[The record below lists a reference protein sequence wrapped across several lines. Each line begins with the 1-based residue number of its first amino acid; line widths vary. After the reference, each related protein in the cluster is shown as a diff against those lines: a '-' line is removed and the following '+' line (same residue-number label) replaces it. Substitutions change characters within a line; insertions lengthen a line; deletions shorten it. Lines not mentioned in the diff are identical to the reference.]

1 MTITLPETRSIAE
14 HAGWGIA
21 NAVLGAVFTALGET
35 LRLYARRTA
44 DDEARGS
51 EPGAGGARC
60 CGLLGRACV
69 AVGVCSGVVGD
80 ALLPI
85 CTQAPFTRWRRR
97 RAGRRRGAD
106 EPGALGGVVAC
117 AVAATSEKWRLV
129 AVALTLAGPPL
140 ALVGAPLDDVGG
152 LSVVDAR
159 ILVFGPPAVA
169 YTALSAVVLLV
180 MRRVARRGNAS
191 VLLAYATLGAALGS
205 AWVHV
210 VVKAIVEVL
219 VFYSDDAP
227 MAPLAY
233 ATVWAA
239 FASLPVLACLRRRA
253 RVLQARFNVF
263 LQRAFVLKGRRHFPE
278 RVFGPLVAALSVAT
292 NAVCGAFYFDDLG
305 LLGSHITPVLSPDVP
320 MEAPPPASNSDVAF
334 YFAGVG
340 LAVAGTLLTLPF
352 EPAGDEKAEA
362 AAGAD
367 ADEFGDGSPYDPEY
381 DQHVFG
387 DAYGALTKAPLGD
400 DPLLG
405 PGRKPKEQKRDWNC
419 SARDGLG
426 TRRRPAAA
434 QRGRPRPRRP

>member
-85 CTQAPFTRWRRR
+85 CTQAPFYALATCFAL
-97 RAGRRRGAD
+97 AGRRVAGGARPPRLVAYRALPTKADAPGDD
-106 EPGALGGVVAC
+106 EARDDPGALGGVVAC
-117 AVAATSEKWRLV
+117 AVAATSERWRLV

-169 YTALSAVVLLV
+169 YTALSAAVLLV

-239 FASLPVLACLRRRA
+239 LASLPVLAFLRRRA
-253 RVLQARFNVF
+253 RVLQRRFNVSVPRA
-263 LQRAFVLKGRRHFPE
+263 RAF
-278 RVFGPLVAALSVAT
+278 
-292 NAVCGAFYFDDLG
+292 
-305 LLGSHITPVLSPDVP
+305 
-320 MEAPPPASNSDVAF
+320 
-334 YFAGVG
+334 
-340 LAVAGTLLTLPF
+340 
-352 EPAGDEKAEA
+352 
-362 AAGAD
+362 
-367 ADEFGDGSPYDPEY
+367 
-381 DQHVFG
+381 
-387 DAYGALTKAPLGD
+387 
-400 DPLLG
+400 
-405 PGRKPKEQKRDWNC
+405 QKKT
-419 SARDGLG
+419 S
-426 TRRRPAAA
+426 TRRERSE
-434 QRGRPRPRRP
+434 R

>member
-69 AVGVCSGVVGD
+69 AVGVCSGVADAPGD
-80 ALLPI
+80 DEA
-85 CTQAPFTRWRRR
+85 R
-97 RAGRRRGAD
+97 D

-129 AVALTLAGPPL
+129 AVAGAGPAAGPRRR
-140 ALVGAPLDDVGG
+140 ALDDVGG

-180 MRRVARRGNAS
+180 MRRVARCVQINH
-191 VLLAYATLGAALGS
+191 

-239 FASLPVLACLRRRA
+239 FASLPVLAFLRRGK
-253 RVLQARFNVF
+253 RVLQRRFNVF

-292 NAVCGAFYFDDLG
+292 NAVCGAFFTTR

-340 LAVAGTLLTLPF
+340 LAVAGTLLTLPL

-362 AAGAD
+362 AAGRRGRVRRRVALRPGVRP
-367 ADEFGDGSPYDPEY
+367 A
-381 DQHVFG
+381 VG
-387 DAYGALTKAPLGD
+387 DAYGALTKAPSATTRSSGRAAS
-400 DPLLG
+400 PRSRNATG
-405 PGRKPKEQKRDWNC
+405 TAAPARRPG
-419 SARDGLG
+419 
-426 TRRRPAAA
+426 PAAA
-434 QRGRPRPRRP
+434 DRRRLRVEAAAAEAMNNGATFAASLDADL